1 MRLSNNLGNQMF
13 MYAAA
18 YAFSKKLD
26 RELFVD
32 EETAYQKNIIHEYN
46 LNIFN
51 FSSKIAPSKLKFLGS
66 YGYLRR
72 KILKYSDNWY
82 NFDVMINDIIIK
94 RNKIVVHYKWE
105 GSKAEG
111 GNVYY
116 FSAMEIFYIDKKT
129 DLIYEIKGLWSEKQ
143 FRDQF
148 E

>member
-1 MRLSNNLGNQMF
+1 MKKKLIMRLSNNLGNQMF

-72 KILKYSDNWY
+72 KILKYSEILLSLISFY
-82 NFDVMINDIIIK
+82 KFIFKLLKSFDHLNYTTFFNI
-94 RNKIVVHYKWE
+94 
-105 GSKAEG
+105 GS
-111 GNVYY
+111 
-116 FSAMEIFYIDKKT
+116 T
-129 DLIYEIKGLWSEKQ
+129 W
-143 FRDQF
+143 
-148 E
+148 